1 MLPYI
6 LLLSIAV
13 IYLGFHFTFAFCY
26 ICVVYSPVW
35 GGTLFGWKLPFK
47 HKPHLCQKV
56 FISNFLAQ
64 VLNLNFSVAGFVR
77 RGGGFGGSRGSD
89 GVQWKLLKSQKV
101 VFGNPLWRPLRRTS
115 MGPSMRTFSG
125 SCSTHRRLLLQT
137 FYGGLLWALLLGL
150 LWGPSL
156 EGLLL
161 GTLCGNFYGAFYE
174 VLSRAASW
182 FLLLELK
189 SQKSQRAA
197 CSLALSMWEPQILK
211 LPPKGS
217 LWGHLEII
225 GGDD

>member
-1 MLPYI
+1 MAPAISDLI
-6 LLLSIAV
+6 L
-13 IYLGFHFTFAFCY
+13 HFCY
-26 ICVVYSPVW
+26 IFVYPLVW
-35 GGTLFGWKLPFK
+35 RGTLLG
-47 HKPHLCQKV
+47 
-56 FISNFLAQ
+56 SNFHPNNGQIHVKKYVYKQIEFPCPAGFRIGFA
-64 VLNLNFSVAGFVR
+64 VFWMKFYSVAGFVG

-115 MGPSMRTFSG
+115 MGPSMRTLSG